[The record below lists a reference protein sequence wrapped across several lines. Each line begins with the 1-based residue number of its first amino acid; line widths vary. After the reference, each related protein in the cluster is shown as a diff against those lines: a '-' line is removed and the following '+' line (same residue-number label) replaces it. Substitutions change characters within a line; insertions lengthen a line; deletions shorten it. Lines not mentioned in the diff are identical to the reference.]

1 MPAALFTPNL
11 DEIQIA
17 QEATWGD
24 AAAPT
29 IGLAGITECRITPHN
44 DAYIIQDKR
53 ASTMPGYIAAIPWL
67 WAECDIS
74 GIVSYTQIQYFLNA
88 MFTVDAATPFT
99 YLAAIAPAAPTSLN
113 ILWGQ
118 ANLCYSMAGALCDR
132 LVISGDTNGPLMFEA
147 HFIGKFPVADVR
159 EALTP
164 PTPVIAMGHQ
174 TLVAVDTIA
183 TAHGTT
189 PLALSG
195 FSYAMEILN
204 SRHPTFHLGTENP
217 DNFVNGVWGGSL
229 RLIVEAT
236 AATKAY
242 LTAILAAT
250 LEPTGYNI
258 RLQSDGPATADLT
271 QDFAGVLITPPVLYT
286 EHEGTTTF
294 ELDFSP
300 IYSSQAGILSC
311 WKFSNVAA

>member
-1 MPAALFTPNL
+1 MPAAIYTPNL

-17 QEATWGD
+17 QEAAWGD

-29 IGLAGITECRITPHN
+29 IGLAGITECEITPHN

-53 ASTMPGYIAAIPWL
+53 ASTMPGYIAAIPRL
-67 WAECDIS
+67 WGECTIK

-88 MFTVDAATPFT
+88 MFTIDAATPFT
-99 YLAAIAPAAPTSLN
+99 YLAALAPAAPQSLN
-113 ILWGQ
+113 IMWGQ
-118 ANLCYSMAGALCDR
+118 ANLSYGMAGALCDR

-147 HFIGKFPVADVR
+147 HFIGKFPVALARV
-159 EALTP
+159 ALTP
-164 PTPVIAMGHQ
+164 PTPIIAMGFQ

-189 PLALSG
+189 PLVLTG
-195 FSYAMEILN
+195 YSYAMEILN

-217 DNFVNGVWGGSL
+217 DNFVNGQWGGSL
-229 RLIVEAT
+229 RLILEGT

-242 LTAILAAT
+242 LTSILAAT

-258 RLQSDGPATADLT
+258 RLQSDGPNTADLT
-271 QDFAGVLITPPVLYT
+271 QDFAGVLISPPVLYT
-286 EHEGTTTF
+286 EQEGVTTF
-294 ELDFSP
+294 EFDFSP
-300 IYSSQAGILSC
+300 IYSAQAGILSC
-311 WKFSNVAA
+311 WKFSNVAS